1 MLASP
6 ESSDGRLPSR
16 ASDLFSTPSLAE
28 QGSAWIPVFVS
39 KRERHGRWGY
49 RARDGVQCL
58 EGCWNILGQVWLIQA
73 CLCQVARI
81 QDEVFFCFFV
91 FCMFVCFKCP
101 ALVLARCK

>member
-1 MLASP
+1 MLANP
-6 ESSDGRLPSR
+6 ESSDARLPSR

-58 EGCWNILGQVWLIQA
+58 EGGWNILGQVWLIQV

-81 QDEVFFCFFV
+81 QDEGFFFFLY
-91 FCMFVCFKCP
+91 VCLF
-101 ALVLARCK
+101 